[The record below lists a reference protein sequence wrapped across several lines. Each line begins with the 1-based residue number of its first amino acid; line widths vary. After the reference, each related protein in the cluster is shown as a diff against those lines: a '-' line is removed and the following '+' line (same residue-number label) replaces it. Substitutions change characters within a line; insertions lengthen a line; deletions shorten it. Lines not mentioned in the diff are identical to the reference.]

1 MQKTLPSMQT
11 EWQRE
16 QNVKLPSEVSTEST
30 NRLGAIILNVM
41 SIRKEPEGRQNAEV
55 NERTNR
61 EEWIQAMRH
70 EREMRVK
77 GPVPTANSET
87 VDHEISTP
95 HGVLIRENTTYTVED
110 MMGAKPLKGTG
121 PD

>member
-61 EEWIQAMRH
+61 EEWIQAMKR
-70 EREMRVK
+70 EREMREK
-77 GPVPTANSET
+77 GPVPTDNS
-87 VDHEISTP
+87 
-95 HGVLIRENTTYTVED
+95 
-110 MMGAKPLKGTG
+110 
-121 PD
+121 